1 MWKKIKELFLYL
13 IFGILTTSINI
24 IVFHISYK
32 ICAVSMIISNIF
44 AWISAVLFAYITNKK
59 FVFESNTNQ
68 PLMEMF
74 SFYIARIITLI
85 IETIF
90 LYIFIN
96 ILKID
101 SFFSKIISNIIVI
114 VLNYIFSKLWIFKS

>member
-13 IFGILTTSINI
+13 IFGILTTIINI

-32 ICAVSMIISNIF
+32 ICAVSIIISNIF

-68 PLMEMF
+68 PLKEMF

>member
-1 MWKKIKELFLYL
+1 MEKDKGAFSIPYFC
-13 IFGILTTSINI
+13 ILTTSINI

-68 PLMEMF
+68 PLKEMF

-85 IETIF
+85 IEYIF

-96 ILKID
+96 ILKIH
-101 SFFSKIISNIIVI
+101 SFFRNNIEYYCYSAE
-114 VLNYIFSKLWIFKS
+114 LHQ

>member
-68 PLMEMF
+68 PLKEMF